1 MKKRRSA
8 GCEGEP
14 MATGVAPNRGAG
26 TLEALS
32 SAALLELEEAQR
44 KHPYVSL
51 WGARHG
57 DRWCLPGVGGA
68 PGFLVPVH
76 KFRAEQIVNRR
87 YLLKLTWTKHGL
99 AFLEDGTQELV
110 RSPRPVSAFRGK
122 DNTMYMHGSLANIA
136 DDEGR
141 VFVFFDDVSPPAP
154 FQEIPCADLDH
165 VPTPP
170 SSSSSDERRR
180 FR

>member
-1 MKKRRSA
+1 M
-8 GCEGEP
+8 
-14 MATGVAPNRGAG
+14 N
-26 TLEALS
+26 
-32 SAALLELEEAQR
+32 
-44 KHPYVSL
+44 
-51 WGARHG
+51 
-57 DRWCLPGVGGA
+57 
-68 PGFLVPVH
+68 
-76 KFRAEQIVNRR
+76 R

-99 AFLEDGTQELV
+99 AFLEDRTQELV

-122 DNTMYMHGSLANIA
+122 DNAMYMYGSLANIA

-154 FQEIPCADLDH
+154 FKEIPCANVEH

-170 SSSSSDERRR
+170 SSSSSDDERPR